1 MGKRMFLRVEDLSVN
16 NQAPQVNVDE
26 NMDNVIIEMTSKR
39 LGATAVLNNGN
50 LVGMVT
56 DGDLRRMIQKQPN
69 YQALK
74 AEDVMTANPK
84 QIDYDALVVD
94 ALSIMRENNI
104 TQLPV
109 IKEGK
114 YTGIIHLHDIL
125 DEGIF

>member
-1 MGKRMFLRVEDLSVN
+1 
-16 NQAPQVNVDE
+16 
-26 NMDNVIIEMTSKR
+26 MDNVIIEMTSKR

-56 DGDLRRMIQKQPN
+56 DGDLRRMIQKQPD
-69 YQALK
+69 YQTLK
-74 AEDVMTANPK
+74 AKDVMTANPK
-84 QIDYDALVVD
+84 QIEYDALVVD
-94 ALSIMRENNI
+94 ALSVMRENNI